1 MTTGQ
6 RSPDGRFWWDGTGWR
21 PVQPSPPFPFQH
33 APSPAPSPPRPPRR
47 RALLLPL
54 AGVVIA
60 ALVLGG
66 VLGGAVGL
74 LTTEVRASTAAPA
87 FADDFPDVGDQYL
100 PGVTLTLIVDEWM
113 KKANSWTCANRPGN
127 PDTWSMAKQHMRCQ
141 PKGDDGRRYVD
152 IEYDAADRI
161 RVVRATCHL
170 GTYEDACTTVF
181 ATMADAA
188 LVPQP
193 KLRERARSWAQK
205 NAASE
210 RATIIGG
217 LRLQA
222 SLSPHALR
230 ITPES

>member
-1 MTTGQ
+1 MTTGR

-21 PVQPSPPFPFQH
+21 PVQPPPPFPFQH
-33 APSPAPSPPRPPRR
+33 APSPAPSPPRRK
-47 RALLLPL
+47 ALLLPL

-66 VLGGAVGL
+66 VLGGAVGM
-74 LTTEVRASTAAPA
+74 LTTEVRGSTAAPA
-87 FADDFPDVGDQYL
+87 FTDDFPDVGDQYL
-100 PGVTLTLIVDEWM
+100 PGVTLSLIVEDWM
-113 KKANSWTCANRPGN
+113 KKANSWTCARKPGN
-127 PDTWSMAKQHMRCQ
+127 PDTWSRAKQHMRCQ
-141 PKGDDGRRYVD
+141 PPGDDGRRYVD
-152 IEYDAADRI
+152 IEYDAADKI
-161 RVVRATCHL
+161 RVVKATCHL

-193 KLRERARSWAQK
+193 KLRKRARSWAEK